1 MNPVF
6 DVLEEFA
13 EDLVQL
19 SVNFAL
25 VGGLAVSVRAV
36 PRFTHDVDVAVQVS
50 GDCHAEQLIHA
61 LIGRG
66 YHCETVI
73 EQKQA
78 ERLATCRLKPR
89 RSADGILTDVI
100 FATCG
105 IESEITGA
113 ATDAAL
119 ESGVVVPVAQVADL
133 LAMKLLSTAEHRYQD
148 EQDIIELLRVAEADD
163 VEQTRSRLR
172 LITDRGFHRG
182 RSLLDDLD
190 ERIARCGW
198 PDGLKNEEFQG

>member
-6 DVLEEFA
+6 DVLEELA
-13 EDLVQL
+13 ADLVQV
-19 SVNFAL
+19 SVDFAL

-36 PRFTHDVDVAVQVS
+36 PRFTHDVDVVVRVS
-50 GDCHAEQLIHA
+50 GDRHAEKVIHS

-66 YHCETVI
+66 YQCETVI
-73 EQKQA
+73 EQKRA
-78 ERLATCRLKPR
+78 GRLATCRLKSR
-89 RSADGILTDVI
+89 SSADGILTDVI

-105 IESEITGA
+105 IEQEIVSA

-133 LAMKLLSTAEHRYQD
+133 LAMKLLSTAEHRHKD

-182 RSLLDDLD
+182 RSLLEDLD
-190 ERIARCGW
+190 ERIAQCDW
-198 PDGLKNEEFQG
+198 PDGLKNEAFQG